1 MDFALYRR
9 PVPDND
15 IAAYLGIKY
24 HPDNRNRSL
33 IESVAQAMAGEG
45 ITTHVVA
52 RDVERWG
59 EVSLS
64 PEELMVRTFEAID
77 GSDFVLIELSEK
89 GVGLGIEAGYAF
101 ARSIPVVVV
110 HRAGTGVSATLAGIA
125 DAIFEYRNEAD
136 LPSIAREISRLRSS
150 G

>member
-1 MDFALYRR
+1 MVGLYRPR
-9 PVPDND
+9 VSESVS
-15 IAAYLGIKY
+15 IAYLGIKY

-33 IESVAQAMAGEG
+33 VEAITSALAAEG
-45 ITTHVVA
+45 IATHVVA

-64 PEELMVRTFEAID
+64 PEALMAGAFEAID
-77 GSDFVLIELSEK
+77 GSDLVVIELSEK

-101 ARSIPVVVV
+101 AKSIPVVVV
-110 HRAGTGVSATLAGIA
+110 HSAGTDVSATLAGIA
-125 DAIFEYRNEAD
+125 DVVFEYRDESE

-150 G
+150 D